1 MIRDIVYNFETKH
14 KEGFVNSELEDL
26 LKLFPETNR
35 ENFIKSFISNT
46 CMIIDDEFVHYH
58 EDVYYAL
65 LNCIKQ
71 H

>member
-14 KEGFVNSELEDL
+14 NEGFVNNELEDL
-26 LKLFPETNR
+26 LKMFPEINR
-35 ENFIKSFISNT
+35 EDFINSFICNT

-58 EDVYYAL
+58 EDVYYAI
-65 LNCIKQ
+65 LNSTK